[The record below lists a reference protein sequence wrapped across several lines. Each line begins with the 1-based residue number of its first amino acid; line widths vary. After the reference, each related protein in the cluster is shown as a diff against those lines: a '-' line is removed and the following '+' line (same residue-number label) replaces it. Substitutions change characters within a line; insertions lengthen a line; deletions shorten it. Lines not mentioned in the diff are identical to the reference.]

1 MLPVQCRM
9 ARVALNWGVRDLADA
24 AKVSTNTVTRF
35 EGGEEL
41 KERTVDAIE
50 SALEQAGVKFI
61 DDGQTSAAGGPGV
74 RLMTSPGQFD
84 TDQSQVVQ
92 YPEHLEPDAPTGAGG

>member
-41 KERTVDAIE
+41 KERTVNALQN
-50 SALEQAGVKFI
+50 ALEQAGVKFI
-61 DDGQTSAAGGPGV
+61 NDNQTSAAGGPGV
-74 RLMTSPGQFD
+74 RLAVSPKPEVPSLE
-84 TDQSQVVQ
+84 TVQ
-92 YPEHLEPDAPTGAGG
+92 YPENMAPDAPTGAGG

>member
-41 KERTVDAIE
+41 KERTVNALQN
-50 SALEQAGVKFI
+50 ALEQAGIKFI
-61 DDGQTSAAGGPGV
+61 DDNQTSAAGGPGV
-74 RLMTSPGQFD
+74 RLTLSPKPELPSPE
-84 TDQSQVVQ
+84 TVQ
-92 YPEHLEPDAPTGAGG
+92 YPENIEPDAPTGAGG